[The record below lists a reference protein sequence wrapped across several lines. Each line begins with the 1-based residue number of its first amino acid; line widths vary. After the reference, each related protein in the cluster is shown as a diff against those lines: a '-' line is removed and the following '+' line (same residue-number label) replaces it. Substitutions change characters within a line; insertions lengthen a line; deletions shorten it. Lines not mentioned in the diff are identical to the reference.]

1 LSLTLLFLRRVGR
14 YNMTLLLN
22 LELETKQNFVSQILS
37 KIILRWEILLRF
49 FLRSFE
55 NVVPSVLQV
64 VRRRCT
70 IQMFTLY
77 ILFYVNHICR
87 HQVCNCILYTLN
99 ALRIVREVVFAPLE
113 TIRKVEF
120 K

>member
-49 FLRSFE
+49 FL
-55 NVVPSVLQV
+55 
-64 VRRRCT
+64 
-70 IQMFTLY
+70 
-77 ILFYVNHICR
+77 
-87 HQVCNCILYTLN
+87 
-99 ALRIVREVVFAPLE
+99 
-113 TIRKVEF
+113 
-120 K
+120 